1 MIQEDKSITRKNLP
15 DGFYQIVILGA
26 TVHDNKSGQGLHL
39 KIAYDIVAL
48 KNSGFILIGTTK
60 HKKVRTKSI
69 TASHISAYLLT
80 VNNIPTQ
87 TLQGNIKSSFMHLK
101 YQIQHTN
108 MRKQAINAL
117 I

>member
-1 MIQEDKSITRKNLP
+1 MTQEDKSITRKNLP

-26 TVHDNKSGQGLHL
+26 TVHDNKSGKGLHL
-39 KIAYDIVAL
+39 KIAYDIVAP
-48 KNSGFILIGTTK
+48 KNLDFILIRNTK
-60 HKKVRTKSI
+60 HKKAKTRSI
-69 TASHISAYLLT
+69 MASRISAYLLT
-80 VNNIPTQ
+80 VINIPTQ
-87 TLQGNIKSSFMHLK
+87 ILPESIKSSFMRLK